1 MDKKFYTV
9 KEIAEATGF
18 SPATI
23 QNRIT
28 EGELFAVQ
36 GTKRGAYRIPASAF
50 AKYMSDLGLGPSLST
65 EFLAPSVFVETTPEA
80 LYAEEI
86 EPALRRAGFPDMPT
100 LLRAIEDDPA
110 LFEAHREVIHTY
122 TSFLERRHVANR
134 EVVAV

>member
-1 MDKKFYTV
+1 MDKKFYSV
-9 KEIAEATGF
+9 KDVAEATGF

-23 QNRIT
+23 QNRIA

-65 EFLAPSVFVETTPEA
+65 ELLAPSVFVETTPQA

-100 LLRAIEDDPA
+100 LLRAVEEDPA
-110 LFEAHREVIHTY
+110 LFEAHREVIHAY
-122 TSFLERRHVANR
+122 TSFLERSYAANR
-134 EVVAV
+134 ELVAV